1 MSLFIGIDLGTSA
14 VKLLLVDEKG
24 TIRGSVTKAY
34 PLRFPQPGWS
44 EQDPADWWK
53 AVQHGILQLTEH
65 VDKSEIRGIG
75 CGGQMHGLVAL
86 DENDAVI
93 RPAILWND
101 GRTAEE
107 TEYLNTVVGKEKLS
121 ALTANIAFAGF
132 TAPKLLWMR
141 NHEPENF
148 ARIKKI
154 MLPKDYINYRLT
166 GVHACDYSDASG
178 MLLLDVAHKCWSKE
192 MLEICGVSEAQMPK
206 LFESYEVIGP
216 IQGFVSG
223 ALGLPRDCRVVAG
236 AGDNA
241 AAAVGTG
248 VVGEGGCNL
257 SLGTSGTIFISSE
270 HFGVDPNNALHAF
283 AHADGGYHLMGCML
297 SAASCNKWFCD
308 EILKS
313 TDYAAEQAEISDER
327 LGRNRVF
334 FLPYLMGERSP
345 INDTDARGTF
355 VGMDRILRVEKYDPD
370 DGIACVILAD
380 GKRDKYSEGV
390 DATDGSL
397 VTNVGNYGVLYRIEA
412 NSRDKTRF
420 FLSPMGGWFA
430 GVVRVEAGAGDT
442 RFFSVPEGTL
452 MFGEKSVH
460 PLFDENGVT
469 TLLPS
474 ADLSP
479 LGEYRSDPPVFFEM
493 SPPGA
498 SNLPVLF
505 ILAPEDIKLAEDA
518 S

>member
-1 MSLFIGIDLGTSA
+1 MSYYIGIDLGTSA

-24 TIRGSVTKAY
+24 AICGSVTKEY
-34 PLRFPQPGWS
+34 PLSFPQPGWS
-44 EQDPADWWK
+44 EQNPADWWK

-65 VDKSEIRGIG
+65 LDKSQIRGIG

-141 NHEPENF
+141 KHEPENF
-148 ARIKKI
+148 ARIQKI

-178 MLLLDVAHKCWSKE
+178 MLLLDVEHKCWSPE
-192 MLEICGVSEAQMPK
+192 MLAICGVTEAQMPR
-206 LFESYEVIGP
+206 LFESYEVIGT

-223 ALGLPRDCRVVAG
+223 ALGLPRDCQVVAG

-248 VVGEGGCNL
+248 TVGEGACNL

-283 AHADGGYHLMGCML
+283 AHADGHYHLMGCML

-313 TDYAAEQAEISDER
+313 GDYAGEQAPISKEK
-327 LGRNRVF
+327 LGRNRVY

-355 VGMDRILRVEKYDPD
+355 VGMSMDTSR
-370 DGIACVILAD
+370 AD
-380 GKRDKYSEGV
+380 MLQAVLEGV
-390 DATDGSL
+390 AFAIRDSFEVARSL
-397 VTNVGNYGVLYRIEA
+397 GIDIRRSKLCGGGARSPLWRTIFSNVLNIALDIPQTEEGPGYGGAMLAMV
-412 NSRDKTRF
+412 
-420 FLSPMGGWFA
+420 GC
-430 GVVRVEAGAGDT
+430 GVYESVEACAQAL
-442 RFFSVPEGTL
+442 VHVKETL
-452 MFGEKSVH
+452 EPDPALAARYEERYQQFKAIYPAMK
-460 PLFDENGVT
+460 PLFK
-469 TLLPS
+469 
-474 ADLSP
+474 
-479 LGEYRSDPPVFFEM
+479 
-493 SPPGA
+493 
-498 SNLPVLF
+498 VL
-505 ILAPEDIKLAEDA
+505 K
-518 S
+518 